1 MKGRI
6 LTKKSLSNFINNLR
20 LEEKSANT
28 IEKYK
33 RDVRVFSVVLNN
45 KAVCKKLVIK
55 YKQKLITDGYAVSSI
70 NSMLAALNSLFD
82 YLEWAD
88 CKVKAIKTQ
97 RQIYYS
103 ENKELSKAEYF
114 R

>member
-33 RDVRVFSVVLNN
+33 HDVRVFSVFLND
-45 KAVCKKLVIK
+45 KAVCKKLVIE
-55 YKQKLITDGYAVSSI
+55 YKQKLITDGYAVSRCLPLWTACLI
-70 NSMLAALNSLFD
+70 IWNGLIA
-82 YLEWAD
+82 
-88 CKVKAIKTQ
+88 
-97 RQIYYS
+97 R
-103 ENKELSKAEYF
+103 
-114 R
+114 